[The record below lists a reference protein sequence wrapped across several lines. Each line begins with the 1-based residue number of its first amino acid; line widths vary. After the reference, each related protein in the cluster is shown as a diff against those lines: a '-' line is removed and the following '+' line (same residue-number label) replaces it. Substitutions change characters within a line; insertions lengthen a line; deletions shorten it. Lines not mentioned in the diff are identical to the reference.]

1 MIDDDAPFEASG
13 RNLAILFGSVL
24 IGTLANAAG
33 VGGGAIYVPM
43 FNIFIGFALK
53 SSIALSQAVIMT
65 GSMVSV
71 ALNMTKTHAHAP
83 TTPLINYEVALVI
96 SPILFVGVSMGV
108 LLNVVLPSWLIT
120 LILLLLLT
128 LLGAHAVI
136 KGVVLWQQESRAFAH
151 ALLPRSLSQ
160 RSRSLHTAGASM
172 RQPSAFALAAMSRD
186 ARSGRT
192 PVSLPTQFPGN
203 SLFLGSPIAQTNSL
217 QPSGSTPAPLTSLS
231 KRFSKSFR
239 QLAESRS
246 LGFFLEN
253 LEGLDFSVHHTAS
266 RFAVSSRGAESEE
279 DPFDLTGVSIDEGHP
294 EQEDEEACDDN
305 NSQHGIHGGRLD
317 PNNRD
322 RDSGSSQNE
331 INGNSDEE
339 EVGQPSGISPRHSH
353 IAGPADPGRARLT
366 AAPGTSSDAPDLDV
380 ELALGV
386 LPQAPHKRPLGY
398 PLLGAAQPKLELSP
412 TRSRDRQAGVVP
424 RPPRLPSLQLPRQAP
439 PPAAAAA
446 VSAAKPTP
454 AAGLGRHLPDYSH
467 VPWGCVGQLFAVW
480 LLYVGL
486 QLGRSYAGGCTAL
499 GWGLYA
505 AQLVSMLLLA
515 VLLTLRCR
523 HEGRTKPLFKI
534 PTHFPKRI
542 VSLSSSSNAVK
553 SLSQSSDKEF
563 MVYSLVVFF
572 SGITTGLLGTGTG
585 TVLGPLLLEM
595 GLTPQVTLRSS
606 SGAAGMVS
614 AVLAF
619 TTVASLLRHV
629 QRASIIVIALASV
642 IVTGALL
649 VYIFGLKAAVEDLR
663 FHNWAWGNVCSND

>member
-83 TTPLINYEVALVI
+83 TMPLINYEVALVI

-136 KGVVLWQQESRAFAH
+136 KGVVLWQQESRAFAN

-160 RSRSLHTAGASM
+160 HSRALSM

-186 ARSGRT
+186 ARNGRT

-203 SLFLGSPIAQTNSL
+203 SL
-217 QPSGSTPAPLTSLS
+217 LS

-239 QLAESRS
+239 QLTESKS

-294 EQEDEEACDDN
+294 EREDEEADENTNSRHGIIHRGSLDPDN
-305 NSQHGIHGGRLD
+305 N
-317 PNNRD
+317 NNNNNNN
-322 RDSGSSQNE
+322 SNSQNE
-331 INGNSDEE
+331 INGCSDEE
-339 EVGQPSGISPRHSH
+339 EVEQPSGISPRHSH

-366 AAPGTSSDAPDLDV
+366 AVSGTSSDAPGCDV
-380 ELALGV
+380 ELALGPPPPT
-386 LPQAPHKRPLGY
+386 LLTRHSDPLAHA
-398 PLLGAAQPKLELSP
+398 AAQLKLELSP

-424 RPPRLPSLQLPRQAP
+424 RPPRLPSLRLSRQASL
-439 PPAAAAA
+439 AAA
-446 VSAAKPTP
+446 VRAAQP
-454 AAGLGRHLPDYSH
+454 AQGLGRYLPDYSH
-467 VPWGCVGQLFAVW
+467 VPWRCVGQLLAVW

-486 QLGRSYAGGCTAL
+486 QLGRSYAGGCTAV

-515 VLLTLRCR
+515 VLFTLRCR
-523 HEGRTKPLFKI
+523 YEGRTKPLFKI
-534 PTHFPKRI
+534 PTHFPKKT

-553 SLSQSSDKEF
+553 SLSRSSDKEF
-563 MVYSLVVFF
+563 LVYSLVVFF

-595 GLTPQVTLRSS
+595 GLTPQVTSATASITVLMACSAALLEYAAIGKVNLQFALIF
-606 SGAAGMVS
+606 GAAGMVS

-619 TTVASLLRHV
+619 TAVSSLLRHV

-663 FHNWAWGNVCSND
+663 FHNWAWGNVCSNN